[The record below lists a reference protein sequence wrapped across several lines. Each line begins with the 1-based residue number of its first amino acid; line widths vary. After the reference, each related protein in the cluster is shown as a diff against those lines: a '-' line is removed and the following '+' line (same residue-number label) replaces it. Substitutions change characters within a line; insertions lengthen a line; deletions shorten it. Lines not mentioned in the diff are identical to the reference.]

1 MARKKDEKYVLKQEP
16 VKKPKTF
23 DYAVNVIPYKD
34 SRGNN
39 KLEFTTSGG
48 KPAKQLQV
56 QASEVS
62 GKRLVVGWKVDTSQV
77 PGETAALMQITFPMG
92 TPFSYIIEPLE
103 IDDSS
108 GTGVDL
114 LWKRVKREGNVLHY
128 VNFYYSVSVTTQDG
142 NGGTQIYVAELSDPM
157 VIVDGNGG
165 G

>member
-1 MARKKDEKYVLKQEP
+1 MARKKEEKYVLKQEP
-16 VKKPKTF
+16 VKTPNKF
-23 DYAVNVIPYKD
+23 DYPVNVIPYKD

-48 KPAKQLQV
+48 KPAKQLLV

-62 GKRLVVGWKVDTSQV
+62 GKRRVVGWQVDTSQV

-92 TPFSYIIEPLE
+92 TPFSYIVGPIE

-114 LWKRVKREGNVLHY
+114 LWKRVKRDGNVLHY

>member
-1 MARKKDEKYVLKQEP
+1 MARNKVEKPVLKQEP

-23 DYAVNVIPYKD
+23 DYAVNVTPYKD

-39 KLEFTTSGG
+39 KLDFTTSSG

-56 QASEVS
+56 QSSDLS
-62 GKRLVVGWKVDTSQV
+62 GKRRVVGWQVDTSQV

-92 TPFSYIIEPLE
+92 TPFSYIIGPIE

-114 LWKRVKREGNVLHY
+114 LWKRVKRDGNVLHY

-142 NGGTQIYVAELSDPM
+142 NGGTQIYVAELADPM

-165 G
+165 